1 MPEQIL
7 RNGGKEGLGCGKL
20 WLYVFTIIGHIRVC
34 LVWVGK
40 DFGQRGLPSGVQKDL
55 LGLGWDRLRPLVF
68 T

>member
-1 MPEQIL
+1 MSENCL
-7 RNGGKEGLGCGKL
+7 SNGGREGWGWGKL

-34 LVWVGK
+34 LVWIGK